1 MIDIIKKKFTKKN
14 NLPIVDESD
23 FFLFSLIVKILFY
36 TILFFEE
43 WRRGEKESYFFC
55 TSWSI
60 SLEYLRSARFTGK
73 GRRRRG
79 TLIREGRDG
88 KQWWLS
94 RNVYSLIMWTRDP
107 SSEWSNNAITR
118 NNVRLFIVCP
128 CLSSRA
134 RAGS

>member
-23 FFLFSLIVKILFY
+23 FFYSLSSSKYYFIQFYFSKN
-36 TILFFEE
+36 EGG
-43 WRRGEKESYFFC
+43 GEKESYFFC